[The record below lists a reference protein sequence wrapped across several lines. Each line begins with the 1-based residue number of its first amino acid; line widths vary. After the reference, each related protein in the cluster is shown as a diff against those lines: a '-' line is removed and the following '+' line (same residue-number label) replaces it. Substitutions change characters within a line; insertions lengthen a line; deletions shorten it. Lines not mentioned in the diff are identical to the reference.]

1 MAKAKIDK
9 KFLATVLGMAGLGAL
24 AFGHGAYKR
33 FGQFNK
39 ETAPQAQVQQQAPQ
53 RPQRPQIKPKAAPVV
68 AAPQKPVAASPQSQA
83 YEFSHPTIEKFL
95 GGIAKAEHRALGDID
110 HKQYDPRL
118 MIRTGGGDG
127 SSSAYGPYQITR
139 NLARGLV
146 KNEPGLFA
154 QVKDFANNFIAQG
167 SKFLKAGKRDKT
179 YGLRGKGDLHGPEY
193 HDDHMRLGDL
203 AIQAL
208 AKEKKVNYK
217 DGLTPR
223 ELDTM
228 IKTWR
233 GVSEKEDPEY
243 YKIVRSHYFSE

>member
-1 MAKAKIDK
+1 MAKAKVDK
-9 KFLATVLGMAGLGAL
+9 KFLATMLGMAGLGAL

-39 ETAPQAQVQQQAPQ
+39 ETAPQAQVQQQRTQQA
-53 RPQRPQIKPKAAPVV
+53 QRPQIKPKAAPVV

-146 KNEPGLFA
+146 KNHPTLFA
-154 QVKDFANNFIAQG
+154 PIKDFANDFVAQG
-167 SKFLKAGKRDKT
+167 SQFLKAQNKDKVH
-179 YGLRGKGDLHGPEY
+179 GLKGKGTLYGPEY

-203 AIQAL
+203 AIQGL
-208 AKEKKVNYK
+208 AKEKKINYK

-228 IKTWR
+228 VQTWR
-233 GVSEKEDPEY
+233 GVSEREDPEY

>member
-1 MAKAKIDK
+1 MAKAKVDK

-39 ETAPQAQVQQQAPQ
+39 ETAPQAQIQQQRPQ
-53 RPQRPQIKPKAAPVV
+53 QPQRPQIKPKAAPIVV
-68 AAPQKPVAASPQSQA
+68 APQKPIAAAPQSQA

-95 GGIAKAEHRALGDID
+95 GGIAKAEHRGNKNIE
-110 HKQYDPRL
+110 HTTYDPRL
-118 MIRTGGGDG
+118 MIRTGGGGG

-146 KNEPGLFA
+146 KNHPTLFA
-154 QVKDFANNFIAQG
+154 PIKDFANDFIAQG
-167 SKFLKAGKRDKT
+167 SQFLKAQNKDKVH
-179 YGLRGKGDLHGPEY
+179 GLKGKGTLHGPEY

-203 AIQAL
+203 AIQGL
-208 AKEKKVNYK
+208 AKEKKINYK

-228 IKTWR
+228 IQTWR
-233 GVSEKEDPEY
+233 GASEREDPEY